1 MISVLISSESR
12 YPISRP
18 KIKKRVEDYLKDLG
32 IDDVEVSVAVVG
44 SRKIRGLNKK
54 WRDLDEPTTVL
65 TFALE
70 EPRKWDGV
78 LRIGDIVIS
87 YPEARGIAQEDNL
100 TMDAAIEKLLI
111 HGLNNLFGKND
122 NNNFLSQIST
132 AKTSRIGQY

>member
-18 KIKKRVEDYLKDLG
+18 KIRTIVEDYLRDLG

-44 SRKIRGLNKK
+44 SRKIKQLNKK
-54 WRDLDEPTTVL
+54 WRNLDEPTTVL

-70 EPRKWDGV
+70 EPRNQDGV

-87 YPEARGIAQEDNL
+87 YPEARIIAQEDNL
-100 TMDAAIEKLLI
+100 DMDSAIGKLLI
-111 HGLNNLFGKND
+111 HGLGNLFGKND
-122 NNNFLSQIST
+122 NNFLSQISPP
-132 AKTSRIGQY
+132 KTF

>member
-18 KIKKRVEDYLKDLG
+18 KIKKTVEDYLKDLG

-44 SRKIRGLNKK
+44 SRKIRQLNKK
-54 WRDLDEPTTVL
+54 WRNLDEPTTVL

-70 EPRKWDGV
+70 EPRNQDGV

-87 YPEARGIAQEDNL
+87 YPEARIIAQEDNL
-100 TMDAAIEKLLI
+100 NMDSAIGKLLI
-111 HGLNNLFGKND
+111 HGLGNLFGKND
-122 NNNFLSQIST
+122 NNFLSQISPP
-132 AKTSRIGQY
+132 KTF

>member
-32 IDDVEVSVAVVG
+32 IDDIEVSVAVVG

-122 NNNFLSQIST
+122 NNNLLSQIST

>member
-18 KIKKRVEDYLKDLG
+18 KIRTIVEDYLRDLG

-44 SRKIRGLNKK
+44 SRKIKQLNKK
-54 WRDLDEPTTVL
+54 WRNLDEPTTVL

-70 EPRKWDGV
+70 EPRNQDGV

-87 YPEARGIAQEDNL
+87 YPEARIIAQEDNL
-100 TMDAAIEKLLI
+100 NMDEAIGKLLI
-111 HGLNNLFGKND
+111 HGLGNLFGKND
-122 NNNFLSQIST
+122 NNFLSQISPP
-132 AKTSRIGQY
+132 KTF

>member
-18 KIKKRVEDYLKDLG
+18 KIRTIVEDYLRDLR

-44 SRKIRGLNKK
+44 SRKIKQLNKK
-54 WRDLDEPTTVL
+54 WRNLDEPTTVL

-70 EPRKWDGV
+70 EPRNQDGV

-87 YPEARGIAQEDNL
+87 YPEARIIAQEDNL
-100 TMDAAIEKLLI
+100 NMDEAIGKLLI
-111 HGLNNLFGKND
+111 HGLGNLFGKND
-122 NNNFLSQIST
+122 NNFLSQISPP
-132 AKTSRIGQY
+132 KTF

>member
-18 KIKKRVEDYLKDLG
+18 KIRTIVEDYLRDLG

-44 SRKIRGLNKK
+44 SRKIKQLNKK
-54 WRDLDEPTTVL
+54 WRNLDEPTTVL

-70 EPRKWDGV
+70 EPRNQDGV

-87 YPEARGIAQEDNL
+87 YPEARIIAQEDNL
-100 TMDAAIEKLLI
+100 NMDSAIGKLLI
-111 HGLNNLFGKND
+111 HGLGNLFGKND
-122 NNNFLSQIST
+122 NNFLSQISPP
-132 AKTSRIGQY
+132 KTF

>member
-18 KIKKRVEDYLKDLG
+18 KIRTIVEDYLRDLG

-44 SRKIRGLNKK
+44 SRKIKQLNKK
-54 WRDLDEPTTVL
+54 WRNLDEPTTVL

-70 EPRKWDGV
+70 EPRNQDGV

-87 YPEARGIAQEDNL
+87 YPEARIIAQEDNL
-100 TMDAAIEKLLI
+100 NMDEAIGKLLV
-111 HGLNNLFGKND
+111 HGLGNLFGKND
-122 NNNFLSQIST
+122 NNFLSQISPP
-132 AKTSRIGQY
+132 KTF